1 MWRNASTEVKSVFI
15 TQEEQE
21 RGMYKQD
28 IAMFRLKMKN
38 QKSHVVD
45 VPKRPAPAMKRAQ
58 TEAATGWDRTPVRPR
73 LLHPNFEHGY
83 MGRGSYD
90 SSRMNGY
97 GLYYP
102 KSHNPVVFSDSTYLF
117 LHESISL

>member
-1 MWRNASTEVKSVFI
+1 MWRNASKEVKSEFT
-15 TQEEQE
+15 TQEEEE
-21 RGMYKQD
+21 RGMYKQA
-28 IAMFRLKMKN
+28 IATFREN

-45 VPKRPAPAMKRAQ
+45 VPKRPAPVMKRAQ
-58 TEAATGWDRTPVRPR
+58 TEAATGWDRTPVHPR
-73 LLHPNFEHGY
+73 LLHPNVEHGY

-102 KSHNPVVFSDSTYLF
+102 KSHNPAVFSDSTYLF

>member
-15 TQEEQE
+15 TQEERE
-21 RGMYKQD
+21 REMYKQD
-28 IAMFRLKMKN
+28 IAMFREN
-38 QKSHVVD
+38 QKSNIVD
-45 VPKRPAPAMKRAQ
+45 VPKRPVPSVKRAQ
-58 TEAATGWDRTPVRPR
+58 TEAATGRDRTPVRPR
-73 LLHPNFEHGY
+73 LLHPNLEHGY
-83 MGRGSYD
+83 MDRGSYD

-102 KSHNPVVFSDSTYLF
+102 KSHKPAVYSDRKYLF